1 MFDYDFKGMSRSDL
15 LGRSAKAIGAGAS
28 NLGTGDNA
36 APTPAPSAADAAR
49 TAATGLLA
57 ALDQE
62 VAEFAGFPEIVPLE
76 ARHFEMHGMKPPP
89 RFEDLSRQHR
99 FYWLRIPM
107 TLRPLE
113 DRPFVKLQCAVE
125 FNPGVAAHLRP
136 VAQMI
141 LPDRKFQRMLDAHT
155 SLTLG
160 IGEDFEFEA
169 KGQADVGTDDGLAA
183 KGKASVDAKAA
194 ASAGMT
200 VGPFQYTLKKA
211 VVNHSGTGTEK
222 VFWTLDG
229 AGFFEEQEPV
239 LVVVLRVPNEVKE
252 LHVAAALQAFHDI
265 HWLVSSVGNFFT
277 LLGDRMAGFFKKGAP
292 ATHTQVWDLTP
303 RL

>member
-1 MFDYDFKGMSRSDL
+1 MFDFDFKGLSRTEL

-28 NLGTGDNA
+28 NLGVGDA
-36 APTPAPSAADAAR
+36 AAPSAADAAR

-76 ARHFEMHGMKPPP
+76 ARHFEAHGMKPPA

-107 TLRPLE
+107 TLRPLQ

-125 FNPGVAAHLRP
+125 FNPGVAAAHLRP

-141 LPDRKFQRMLDAHT
+141 LPDRKFQQMLAANT

-169 KGQADVGTDDGLAA
+169 KGQADVGTADTLSAN
-183 KGKASVDAKAA
+183 GKASVDAKAA

-200 VGPFQYTLKKA
+200 VGPFQYSLKKA

-229 AGFFEEQEPV
+229 AEFFEEQEPV
-239 LVVVLRVPNEVKE
+239 LVVVLRVPNEVTE

-292 ATHTQVWDLTP
+292 ATHTQVWNLTP